1 MYVKI
6 TFNPPRLRYKWGL
19 DCPRQEGSKAVTSFI
34 CRPTLGEEKGEF
46 TLLGKVTKH
55 LEFFIVHL
63 YIGLD

>member
-6 TFNPPRLRYKWGL
+6 TFNTPQAPLQMGTGL
-19 DCPRQEGSKAVTSFI
+19 PSPGREQSCNVV